1 MKKESGNMTRQRQL
15 KLGAIIHGVGGNM
28 GAWRH
33 PEILSDAS
41 VNFNFY
47 KQQAQKA
54 EEGKFDLVFIA
65 DGLYINEKSLPHFL
79 NRFEP
84 LTILSALASV
94 TSHIGLVGTLSTSY
108 SEPFTVARQFASLD
122 HVSSGRAGWNV
133 VTSPL
138 EGSALNYGKEHPT
151 HGKRYRIAEEF
162 LEVTKG
168 LWDSWEDDAF
178 VRNKETGQFFEEKK
192 MHRLHHKGEFFSVE
206 GPLNIGRSVQGQP
219 VVFQAG
225 SSESGKDLA
234 AKTAD
239 AVFTGQDNL
248 EEAKAFYQDVKSR
261 ALAQGRKE
269 NELLIF
275 PGIGPII
282 GSTTEEAE
290 RKYKELSQL
299 VTIEHALNYLGRFF
313 DHFDFSQFPLD
324 EAFPDLGNIG
334 SNSFRSTTDKIKEN
348 AKKYKWTLREAALR
362 IATPKT
368 EFIGTPEHIANL
380 MEQWFEEKGADGFII
395 HSSVPH
401 GLDDFVEHVVPI
413 LQERGLYRTEYE
425 GGTLRSHLQLNV
437 PKNRYTQVKVN

>member
-1 MKKESGNMTRQRQL
+1 MDMKKENGNMTHQRQL

-41 VNFNFY
+41 VNFDFY

-94 TSHIGLVGTLSTSY
+94 TS
-108 SEPFTVARQFASLD
+108 Q
-122 HVSSGRAGWNV
+122 
-133 VTSPL
+133 L

-151 HGKRYRIAEEF
+151 HDKRYRIAEEF

-178 VRNKETGQFFEEKK
+178 IRNKETGQFFEEKK
-192 MHRLHHKGEFFSVE
+192 LHRLHHKGEFFSVE

-261 ALAQGRKE
+261 AAAQGRNE

-282 GSTTEEAE
+282 GSTNEEAE
-290 RKYKELSQL
+290 RKYEELSQL

-324 EAFPDLGNIG
+324 EAFPDLGDIG

-368 EFIGTPEHIANL
+368 QFIGTPEHIANL

-425 GGTLRSHLQLNV
+425 GSTLRSNLQLNV